1 MSENHQTRKIRQAHV
16 EAVERLAKS
25 SGGAEVYNGKELL
38 ESLYKCVE
46 GCREWSKAEGERA
59 LDCAGISLDH
69 PQRENVCHEL
79 LKVSEAYSIAADR
92 TQIFIS
98 NLDNYDNID

>member
-1 MSENHQTRKIRQAHV
+1 MSKYHQNRKLRDSHI

-25 SGGAEVYNGKELL
+25 NDSYNGKELT

-46 GCREWSKAEGERA
+46 GCREWSAAEKER
-59 LDCAGISLDH
+59 GNFHISA
-69 PQRENVCHEL
+69 E
-79 LKVSEAYSIAADR
+79 YSKAADR

>member
-1 MSENHQTRKIRQAHV
+1 MSKNHQTKK
-16 EAVERLAKS
+16 AVDRLAKLNDS
-25 SGGAEVYNGKELL
+25 YTGKELL

-69 PQRENVCHEL
+69 PQREIVCHEL

-98 NLDNYDNID
+98 NL

>member
-1 MSENHQTRKIRQAHV
+1 MSENHQTKK
-16 EAVERLAKS
+16 AVERLAKS
-25 SGGAEVYNGKELL
+25 NDSYTGKELL

>member
-46 GCREWSKAEGERA
+46 GCREWSKSKG
-59 LDCAGISLDH
+59 
-69 PQRENVCHEL
+69 
-79 LKVSEAYSIAADR
+79 SEEYSIAADR

>member
-1 MSENHQTRKIRQAHV
+1 MSEETRKAFD
-16 EAVERLAKS
+16 RLAKS
-25 SGGAEVYNGKELL
+25 NDSYNGKELF

-59 LDCAGISLDH
+59 LDCAGIPLDH
-69 PQRENVCHEL
+69 PQRELVCREL
-79 LKVSEAYSIAADR
+79 LEVSKEYSIAADR